1 MGLAELEE
9 RIRERLNQVDSLE
22 EPEPEVQ
29 DPPLRTAEEKAAR
42 SLYPVGGRRARVET
56 KPTRGAS

>member
-1 MGLAELEE
+1 MGLAELEK

-22 EPEPEVQ
+22 ESEPEVQ
-29 DPPLRTAEEKAAR
+29 DSPLRTAEEKAAR

-56 KPTRGAS
+56 KPTRGAT